1 MGFEPTIEVLQTSA
15 LPLGYVA
22 LTFGILA
29 QSVCLV
35 KPMGATRKDFVSRD
49 LFLQCVECGTQFVWT
64 VDEQTEG
71 ASPTLCPGCRK
82 LAPASGRQRGLVK
95 WYSRG
100 KGYGFITP
108 AVGPDVF
115 VHKSGLDTATE
126 TLRVGQLVEF
136 GVSQGAR
143 GMQAEQVVV
152 LEVDEGPKTKDE

>member
-35 KPMGATRKDFVSRD
+35 KPMGRPGRTSCLAIFSCNVSSVILSSSGR
-49 LFLQCVECGTQFVWT
+49 LTSRPRARSRLCVRAVE
-64 VDEQTEG
+64 
-71 ASPTLCPGCRK
+71 SSRP
-82 LAPASGRQRGLVK
+82 APGRQRGLVK

-108 AVGPDVF
+108 AEGADVF
-115 VHKSGLDTATE
+115 VHKSGLGATADS
-126 TLRVGQLVEF
+126 LRAGQLVEF

-152 LEVDEGPKTKDE
+152 LETDEGPRTKDE